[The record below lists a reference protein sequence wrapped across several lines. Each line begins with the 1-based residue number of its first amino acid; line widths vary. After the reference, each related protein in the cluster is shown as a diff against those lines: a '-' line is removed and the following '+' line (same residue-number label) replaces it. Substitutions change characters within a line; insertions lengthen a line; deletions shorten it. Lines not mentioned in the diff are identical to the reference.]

1 MLHVRGN
8 RLASQPKIMNDKDI
22 LLSDFRRAQLTQD
35 PQLLIQVRDQL
46 LKLDLSDPEYLS
58 MLGMVYKWLGES
70 ELSSTTFET
79 MRRILDRIDPSK
91 HFPERYD

>member
-46 LKLDLSDPEYLS
+46 LELDLSDPEYLS

>member
-46 LKLDLSDPEYLS
+46 LELDLSDPEYLS

-91 HFPERYD
+91 HFPECYD